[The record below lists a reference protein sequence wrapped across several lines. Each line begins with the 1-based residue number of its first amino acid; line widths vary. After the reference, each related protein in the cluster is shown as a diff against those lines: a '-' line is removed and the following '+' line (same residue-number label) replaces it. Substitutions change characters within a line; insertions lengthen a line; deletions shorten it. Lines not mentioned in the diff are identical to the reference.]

1 MVAPGRSSL
10 VAMPHRSGAPRLI
23 EWTGERCVPWAPDVQ
38 VVYEH
43 MHRYLWAS
51 QLVGGRRVLDLAS
64 GEGFGAAIL
73 AGEAASVLGIDLDQT
88 TVDHSA
94 LNYGSDRIEFRQ
106 GDARDLSSLQD
117 GSFGA
122 VIAFEMI
129 EHVDDQ
135 QRVLEEIARILE
147 PDGLLVISTPDRR
160 AYTEATGRH
169 NPFHV
174 RELDREQF
182 TGLLGGRFEHVAC
195 WGQRT
200 ITGSALSALSGR
212 ERAADGGAAAETF
225 FVERQGDGWQAAP
238 GLSPLYLVAVA
249 SRAELP
255 SIPRESTLADGALEL
270 LRAAE
275 ATGETAVAERQREV
289 ERLQDTFSRE
299 RSRWESEIG
308 ELSEQAGELRAALW
322 DRQTEIEL
330 RARRVRDL
338 LDDAGKDREHIAVLG
353 AELTAMRQLTARVE
367 QSISWK
373 LFERGRGKL
382 LGALGGPGSL
392 RTRALRR
399 GLRAA
404 AGRAGGR
411 PQTAG
416 TEGET
421 GAEPTIEFPEF
432 DRPEV
437 SIVIPLYSGAELTDG
452 CLDSIRD
459 RTTGVAYEVILVDD
473 AADPATKALLSRVRG
488 ARTVVNETNLGY
500 LRSVNLGASHAR
512 GRWIVLC
519 NNDIAVYDGWLPSM
533 LACARSSPDVGVV
546 TPKYL
551 YPDGSL
557 NEAGGIVWRDG
568 TGGNYGRGAVP
579 SECRYEFRREV
590 DYGSAAA
597 LMVRADFW
605 REVGGFDERFMPM
618 YYEDTDLCFEARE
631 HGLRVLYEP
640 RANVVHLEGGTAG
653 TDLSAGPKR
662 YQEVNRPKFVQKWG
676 RRLASEQLPAS
687 PHNTR
692 RAANRNRGPHVLIVD
707 HRVPMWDRDSGSLR
721 LLGMIKAL
729 QTLGC
734 RITLLPD
741 DRHLVQ
747 PYTVELMAMGVE
759 VLYGDV
765 DIAAELTEVGP
776 GLAMII
782 SCRPH
787 ATTHWLDL
795 LRDRAPSVP
804 IVYDTVDLHWLREA
818 RRAALAEGS
827 DRIALGPKAVAL
839 REIELALIRA
849 TDATLVVTP
858 EERAQVQADVPGA
871 VVHVVPN
878 VNEIRE
884 DPPGVDSRVGVLF
897 IGSFEHTPNVDAAVR
912 LVRAVMPRVWSE
924 LGDIPVTIVGG
935 GAPPEVLELSSPLV
949 GVAGWVQDV
958 EPLLD
963 SVRATVAPLSY
974 GAGLKGKVT
983 QALAAGLPVVTTSV
997 GAEGLGAVSGEHL
1010 LVADDDR
1017 ELAAHVVEVLRD
1029 DDLWAALSS
1038 SGQRLARES
1047 FSPAVVTERMSELL
1061 AGRGRLRPVGSGS
1074 RRG

>member
-1 MVAPGRSSL
+1 MQ
-10 VAMPHRSGAPRLI
+10 HRSGAPRLI

-51 QLVGGRRVLDLAS
+51 RLVRGRRVLDLAS

-73 AGEAASVLGIDLDQT
+73 AAEAASVLGIELDQS

-94 LNYGSDRIEFRQ
+94 LNYASDRIEFRQ

-129 EHVDDQ
+129 EHVADQ
-135 QRVLEEIARILE
+135 KRVLEEVARVLK

-160 AYTEATGRH
+160 AYSEATGQD

-182 TGLLGGRFEHVAC
+182 TELLRGRFEHVAC

-200 ITGSALSALSGR
+200 ITGSALSALAGPAR
-212 ERAADGGAAAETF
+212 PPEGGVPAETF
-225 FVERQGDGWQAAP
+225 FVERQGDGWEMAP

-249 SRAELP
+249 SSAELP
-255 SIPRESTLADGALEL
+255 SIPGESTLADGALEL
-270 LRAAE
+270 VRAAE
-275 ATGETAVAERQREV
+275 AAGETAVAERQGEV
-289 ERLQDTFSRE
+289 ERLRQTLSLEQARL
-299 RSRWESEIG
+299 ESELDG
-308 ELSEQAGELRAALW
+308 QREQARELHAALG

-330 RARRVRDL
+330 RRQRVREL
-338 LDDAGKDREHIAVLG
+338 LDAAHQDREYIEALW
-353 AELTAMRQLTARVE
+353 AELAAMRQLAARVE
-367 QSISWK
+367 HSVSWK
-373 LFERGRGKL
+373 LFERGRRKL
-382 LGALGGPGSL
+382 LAALGGPASL
-392 RTRALRR
+392 RSRALRR

-404 AGRAGGR
+404 SGLAGERPAQPAGPAEQAGSERA
-411 PQTAG
+411 
-416 TEGET
+416 
-421 GAEPTIEFPEF
+421 IELPEF
-432 DRPEV
+432 NRPEV
-437 SIVIPLYSGAELTDG
+437 SIVIPLYSGAELTES

-459 RTTGVAYEVILVDD
+459 RTAGVAYEVILVDD
-473 AADPATKALLSRVRG
+473 AADPATKELLSRVRG
-488 ARTVVNETNLGY
+488 SRTVVNETNRGY
-500 LRSVNLGASHAR
+500 LRSVKLGASHAR

-519 NNDIAVYDGWLPSM
+519 NNDIVVCDGWLSSM
-533 LACARSSPDVGVV
+533 LACATSSPDVGVV

-568 TGGNYGRGAVP
+568 TGGNYGRGADP
-579 SECRYEFRREV
+579 SECRFEFRREV

-605 REVGGFDERFMPM
+605 REVGGFDERFLPM

-631 HGLRVLYEP
+631 RGLRVLYEP

-653 TDLSAGPKR
+653 TDLSTGHKR
-662 YQEVNRPKFVQKWG
+662 YQEVNRPKFVEKWR
-676 RRLASEQLPAS
+676 RRLEREQLPAHT
-687 PHNTR
+687 HNIR
-692 RAANRNRGPHVLIVD
+692 RAANRNRGPHVLIID

-729 QTLGC
+729 QGLGC

-741 DRHLVQ
+741 DRHLVL

-759 VLYGDV
+759 VLYGDIDV
-765 DIAAELTEVGP
+765 SGELSEIGP

-787 ATTHWLDL
+787 ATTHWLDM
-795 LRDRAPSVP
+795 LRDSAPSVP

-818 RRAALAEGS
+818 RRGALAEGS

-839 REIELALIRA
+839 REVELALIRA
-849 TDATLVVTP
+849 TDATLVVTD
-858 EERAQVQADVPGA
+858 EERAQVEADVPGV

-878 VNEIRE
+878 VNEIRANV
-884 DPPGVDSRVGVLF
+884 PGVEGRAGVLF

-912 LVRAVMPRVWSE
+912 LVRAVMPRVWAE
-924 LGDIPVTIVGG
+924 LGDVPVTIVGA
-935 GAPPEVLELSSPLV
+935 GAPLEVQELASPLV
-949 GVAGWVQDV
+949 DVAGWVPDV
-958 EPLLD
+958 DPLLD
-963 SVRATVAPLSY
+963 SVRAAVAPLSY

-997 GAEGLGAVSGEHL
+997 GAEGLDAVSGEHL
-1010 LVADDDR
+1010 LVADGDR

-1029 DDLWAALSS
+1029 DELWALLAS
-1038 SGQRLARES
+1038 SGQRLARER

-1061 AGRGRLRPVGSGS
+1061 SDRGQLRSVASAS
-1074 RRG
+1074 RRD